1 MKVAMGS
8 DHGGFNL
15 RLVIKKHLIEKGY
28 EVVDFGVDA
37 LESADYP
44 DYALK
49 VAKAIT
55 EGDCAL
61 GVLVCGTGLGISIA
75 ANKVRGIIAA
85 PVSDTFS
92 AEMARRHNNANI
104 IALGERVVGEGLALK
119 IIDTFFEASFE
130 GGRHEGRVS
139 KIKNIENNYL

>member
-15 RLVIKKHLIEKGY
+15 RLVVKKHLIEKGY
-28 EVVDFGVDA
+28 EVVDFGVDV
-37 LESADYP
+37 LESSDYP

-55 EGDCAL
+55 EGDCEL
-61 GVLVCGTGLGISIA
+61 GVLVCGTGLGISIS
-75 ANKVRGIIAA
+75 ANKVKGIIAA
-85 PVSDTFS
+85 PVSDTYS

-119 IIDTFFEASFE
+119 IIDTFFETTFE
-130 GGRHEGRVS
+130 GGRHQTRVD
-139 KIKNIENNYL
+139 KIKSIENNYL